1 MPLCNLL
8 IHLTGDDKTEKR
20 LRFAAD
26 LARSRGARLT
36 GLFAR
41 IAPARQ
47 VGVVTD
53 WPPADYLE
61 AAAASRTAF
70 AAATQGI
77 DARWQDLNRGA
88 EGELIPQFV
97 DFCRHFDLIVLDQP
111 RSDDPLTPPDLAEQ
125 VIVQSGRPVLVLPFA
140 GEFERVGT
148 RPIFGWSDSRSSA
161 RGFYDGMMLAAD
173 GAEAVVVGLS
183 KPGDAQATTYQK
195 ESLRLAVAHLAAH
208 QIVAKPEQLAL
219 SEIGLMDALL
229 NLAADHGADM
239 LAIGAFGGG
248 GYPLF
253 SRGSGSRYMLK
264 HMTLPV
270 LFSH

>member
-8 IHLTGDDKTEKR
+8 IHLTGDDKTDAR

-26 LARSRGARLT
+26 LARSRGEGLT

-41 IAPARQ
+41 IAPPRQ
-47 VGVVTD
+47 VGVVSD

-61 AAAASRTAF
+61 AATASRAAF
-70 AAATQGI
+70 AAATQGV
-77 DARWQDLNRGA
+77 DADWQDLNRGA
-88 EGELIPQFV
+88 EAELIPQFV
-97 DFCRHFDLIVLDQP
+97 DFCRHFDLIVLGQP
-111 RSDDPLTPPDLAEQ
+111 RGDDPLTPPDLAEQ

-183 KPGDAQATTYQK
+183 KPGDAQAVTYQK

-208 QIVAKPEQLAL
+208 KIIAQHEQLSL

-229 NLAADHGADM
+229 NLAADRGSDL